1 MKSATKCA
9 IISVGV
15 IQTRNPPTE
24 EEGKMKDS
32 TTRKYRWR
40 GGVLKPLSALATIVP
55 LLFGFF
61 SCSNASSSWEEPVY
75 DYFDKYT
82 NTAAIEKQEIG
93 SQTLKDSSGTTCI
106 PSGDDKTVTFYLRNP
121 RKYDLDLGIDLIDA
135 PILLEQD
142 AEDKTVVRITYPQS
156 FLLENEGGGSI
167 GGTITL
173 REHETQRSFDS
184 YSFSLRCNSAPPAI
198 NNGAVMLRENTY
210 YLCLNIPVSEI
221 HKDLKKIIID
231 DGNTK
236 HTVEFDVDDSCNIQ
250 LPNPCILTT
259 TNPGSLDPL
268 PDGATFSPG
277 TRNNLYYNSG
287 IIANPNKVQTFKI
300 TLLDEAGLSSSAVIS
315 TASKQ
320 VKAPT
325 LNDNVSNAALSS
337 SGTTTLALNEDFNA
351 QIKIIKPTQATNG
364 DPISNATIHYE
375 LKKDSND
382 VSLPAT
388 NSGGNKI
395 LTLENTGTY
404 TLKVWAMAAG
414 YLTSETKTYTINVP
428 PLKVRFYANGG
439 SLVSGGVNPQE
450 IPKNVATQ
458 LTQASDV
465 VTKTGYEFT
474 GWASSANGEK
484 VYDDGVSVTLQS
496 NTNLYALWH
505 AKTYTVSFNLNGA
518 TETAP
523 DSITVT
529 YDGTYGNQLPTS
541 SPSRYGYTFSGWYTA
556 QTGGTKVT
564 SSTTYQT
571 ASDSTL
577 YAHWT
582 AKTCTVTFNANYTG
596 STYSQTKT
604 ETFGSNYTLP
614 TAPTRTGYTFAG
626 WYTEQACTNEAT
638 TVANESNHTLYAKWQ
653 ANTYTVTFNK
663 NGGDTCPTASRTVT
677 YGKTYS
683 YGDNSHVWP
692 DGDNAP
698 TKKGYTFDGWY
709 TTVGA
714 GGTKRESTD
723 TVEITSNTPLYA
735 HWKLNYYAYTC
746 SPTNGS
752 LKTITATINMDSG
765 KIAYGAKVTMKFEG
779 NTGYGL
785 SSVEIK
791 ETGGSRKLNTSDIT
805 ITEYVG
811 TQVYVKFTMP
821 DYPVT
826 ITPTFRKAYKVK
838 ITPYSCTYNGITEYV
853 KEKCK
858 NKPVRI
864 WIADAAQG
872 GAFDDEYKEVTL
884 DENAEYDGYILYP
897 NGVSTLSSNALLCA
911 LTVYQVDNITGNHGF
926 CYGTVNSSTTNLT
939 MAILQPR
946 TAAPPDLNAYVYPF
960 ESTSSP
966 YIFSSIPNNIGFL
979 YKWNIYN
986 YDSSDNRTLAA
997 ESSWYNIN
1005 QYSVPTDKLVT
1016 GKNGLESFIK
1026 VADISI
1032 PSNGTQTFQYN
1043 PNP

>member
-1 MKSATKCA
+1 M
-9 IISVGV
+9 
-15 IQTRNPPTE
+15 
-24 EEGKMKDS
+24 
-32 TTRKYRWR
+32 

-55 LLFGFF
+55 LLFGSF

-106 PSGDDKTVTFYLRNP
+106 PSGDGKTVTFYLRNP
-121 RKYDLDLGIDLIDA
+121 RKYDLDLGIDLDA

-198 NNGAVMLRENTY
+198 NNGAVMLREGTY
-210 YLCLNIPVSEI
+210 YLCLNIPIPDSGI
-221 HKDLKKIIID
+221 HKDLKKLIID

-236 HTVEFDVDDSCNIQ
+236 QTVEFDVDDSCNIQ

-268 PDGATFSPG
+268 PDGATFTPG
-277 TRNNLYYNSG
+277 ARNNLYYNSG
-287 IIANPNKVQTFKI
+287 ITANPNKVQTFKI
-300 TLLDEAGLSSSAVIS
+300 TLVDEAGLSSSAVIS

-364 DPISNATIHYE
+364 DPISSAQINYK
-375 LKKDSND
+375 LKKDGA
-382 VSLPAT
+382 VISLAPT
-388 NSGGNKI
+388 NSNGNKI

-404 TLKVWAMAAG
+404 TLEVWATAAG

-450 IPKNVATQ
+450 IQKNVPTQ

-474 GWASSANGEK
+474 GWASSADGAK
-484 VYDDGVSVTLQS
+484 IYDDGENVTLQS
-496 NTNLYALWH
+496 NTNLYALWQ

-518 TETAP
+518 TDTAP
-523 DSITVT
+523 NNITVT
-529 YDGTYGNQLPTS
+529 YDGTYGNQLPTV
-541 SPSRYGYTFSGWYTA
+541 SPTRYGYTFNGWYTA
-556 QTGGTKVT
+556 QTGGSKVT
-564 SSTTYQT
+564 SSTTYT
-571 ASDSTL
+571 TDGDSTL

-596 STYSQTKT
+596 STYSQTRT

-626 WYTEQACTNEAT
+626 WYKETGFTNQVTAST
-638 TVANESNHTLYAKWQ
+638 AVSNESNHTLYAKWT
-653 ANTYTVTFNK
+653 AKTYTVTFNK
-663 NGGDTCPTASRTVT
+663 NGGDTCPTNSRTVT

-683 YGDNSHVWP
+683 YGDNSNVWP

-735 HWKLNYYAYTC
+735 HWTRNYYAYTC

-752 LKTITATINMDSG
+752 MTRITASPTMSNS
-765 KIAYGAKVTMKFEG
+765 KIAYGAAVKLLFEG
-779 NTGYGL
+779 NTGYAL
-785 SSVEIK
+785 SSVKIE
-791 ETGGSRKLNTSDIT
+791 EAGGTRKLNDDAIT
-805 ITEYVG
+805 LTEKSG
-811 TQVYVKFTMP
+811 NEVYVQFTMP

-826 ITPTFRKAYKVK
+826 ITPTFKPAYKVK
-838 ITPYSCTYNGITEYV
+838 ITPLTCTYDDSDTFV
-853 KEKCK
+853 KRQCWNED
-858 NKPVRI
+858 VRI
-864 WIADAAQG
+864 WIASTTEG
-872 GAFDDEYKEVTL
+872 SFDTNYKQVTL
-884 DENAEYDGYILYP
+884 DNNAEYDGYILLPDGYTSLTSP
-897 NGVSTLSSNALLCA
+897 KVCAMTVSNVGINNGGGLEEHGFGSAAVSSNQA
-911 LTVYQVDNITGNHGF
+911 NITMNILNIGTTRGTTS
-926 CYGTVNSSTTNLT
+926 GTVKAYSRQNYPYNTIDPFGPQLGFKYSWILTHNNSGTHTFVSEDSTNT
-939 MAILQPR
+939 
-946 TAAPPDLNAYVYPF
+946 
-960 ESTSSP
+960 
-966 YIFSSIPNNIGFL
+966 
-979 YKWNIYN
+979 
-986 YDSSDNRTLAA
+986 
-997 ESSWYNIN
+997 IN
-1005 QYSVPTDKLVT
+1005 SYTIPTDKLQD
-1016 GKNGLESFIK
+1016 GSNANGIRVKIK
-1026 VADISI
+1026 VAGLEV
-1032 PSNGTQTFQYN
+1032 PGGRFLFTA
-1043 PNP
+1043 P

>member
-1 MKSATKCA
+1 M
-9 IISVGV
+9 
-15 IQTRNPPTE
+15 
-24 EEGKMKDS
+24 
-32 TTRKYRWR
+32 

-135 PILLEQD
+135 PISLEQD

-210 YLCLNIPVSEI
+210 YLCLNIPVSDI

-236 HTVEFDVDDSCNIQ
+236 QTVEFDVDDSCNIQ

-287 IIANPNKVQTFKI
+287 ITANPNKVQTFKI

-320 VKAPT
+320 VKAPA
-325 LNDNVSNAALSS
+325 LNDDVSNAVLSL
-337 SGTTTLALNEDFNA
+337 SGTTTLTLNEDFNA
-351 QIKIIKPTQATNG
+351 QIKITKPTQATNG
-364 DPISNATIHYE
+364 DPISSAQINYE
-375 LKKDSND
+375 LKKNGTV
-382 VSLPAT
+382 VSLTPT
-388 NSGGNKI
+388 NSNGNKI

-404 TLKVWAMAAG
+404 TLKVWATAAG

-450 IPKNVATQ
+450 IQKNEPTQ
-458 LTQASDV
+458 LTQASNV

-474 GWASSANGEK
+474 GWASSANGGK
-484 VYDDGVSVTLQS
+484 VYEDAENVTLQS
-496 NTNLYALWH
+496 DTNLYALWQ

-529 YDGTYGNQLPTS
+529 YDSTYGSQLPTS
-541 SPSRYGYTFSGWYTA
+541 SPSRYGYTFNGWYTA
-556 QTGGTKVT
+556 QTGGSKVT

-571 ASDSTL
+571 ASNSTL

-596 STYSQTKT
+596 STYSQTRT

-626 WYTEQACTNEAT
+626 WYKETGFTNKVTAST
-638 TVANESNHTLYAKWQ
+638 AVSDESNHTLYAKWT
-653 ANTYTVTFNK
+653 AKTYTVKFNL
-663 NGGDTCPTASRTVT
+663 NYTGAPTAPNSISVT
-677 YGKTYS
+677 YDGTYS
-683 YGDNSHVWP
+683 DLPN
-692 DGDNAP
+692 P
-698 TKKGYTFDGWY
+698 TRTGYTFDGWFTAATGGSQVITT
-709 TTVGA
+709 TTVQ
-714 GGTKRESTD
+714 
-723 TVEITSNTPLYA
+723 ITNTQTLYA
-735 HWKLNYYAYTC
+735 HWTLNYYAYEY
-746 SPTNGS
+746 SVTNGS
-752 LKTITATINMDSG
+752 LKTITATINIDSG

-785 SSVEIK
+785 SSVTVK
-791 ETGGSRKLNTSDIT
+791 ETGGSRKLNTGDIT
-805 ITEYVG
+805 ITENGG

-838 ITPYSCTYNGITEYV
+838 ITPYSCTYSGITEYV

-897 NGVSTLSSNALLCA
+897 NGVSNLSSNALLCA

-946 TAAPPDLNAYVYPF
+946 TAAPQTLIAYVYPF

-966 YIFSSIPNNIGFL
+966 YIFSAIPNNIGFL

>member
-1 MKSATKCA
+1 M
-9 IISVGV
+9 
-15 IQTRNPPTE
+15 
-24 EEGKMKDS
+24 
-32 TTRKYRWR
+32 
-40 GGVLKPLSALATIVP
+40 
-55 LLFGFF
+55 
-61 SCSNASSSWEEPVY
+61 
-75 DYFDKYT
+75 
-82 NTAAIEKQEIG
+82 
-93 SQTLKDSSGTTCI
+93 
-106 PSGDDKTVTFYLRNP
+106 
-121 RKYDLDLGIDLIDA
+121 
-135 PILLEQD
+135 
-142 AEDKTVVRITYPQS
+142 RITYPQS

-221 HKDLKKIIID
+221 HKDLKKLIID

-236 HTVEFDVDDSCNIQ
+236 QTVEFDVDDSCNIQ

-259 TNPGSLDPL
+259 TNPGSLEAL
-268 PDGATFSPG
+268 PGGATFSPG

-287 IIANPNKVQTFKI
+287 ITANPNKVQTFKI
-300 TLLDEAGLSSSAVIS
+300 TLVDQGGLSSSTVIS

-320 VKAPT
+320 VKAPA
-325 LNDNVSNAALSS
+325 LNDDVSNAVLSL

-364 DPISNATIHYE
+364 DPISNATIYYE
-375 LKKDSND
+375 LKKNGND
-382 VSLPAT
+382 VSLTAT

-395 LTLENTGTY
+395 LPLENTGTY
-404 TLKVWAMAAG
+404 TLKVWATAAG
-414 YLTSETKTYTINVP
+414 YLKSETKTYTITVP

-439 SLVSGGVNPQE
+439 TLVTTGQNPQE
-450 IPKNVATQ
+450 IQKNVATQ
-458 LTQASDV
+458 LTQASNV

-505 AKTYTVSFNLNGA
+505 AKTYTVSFNLNYTGA

-523 DSITVT
+523 SDINVT
-529 YDGTYGNQLPTS
+529 YDSTYGSQLPTA
-541 SPSRYGYTFSGWYTA
+541 SPARYGYTFSGWYTA
-556 QTGGTKVT
+556 ATNGTKVT
-564 SSTTYQT
+564 SSTTYT
-571 ASDSTL
+571 TDDNSTL

-626 WYTEQACTNEAT
+626 WYTESACTNEAT
-638 TVANESNHTLYAKWQ
+638 TVANDSNHTLYAKWT
-653 ANTYTVTFNK
+653 AKTYTVKFNL
-663 NGGDTCPTASRTVT
+663 NYTGAPTAPSSISVT
-677 YGKTYS
+677 YDGTYS
-683 YGDNSHVWP
+683 SLPN
-692 DGDNAP
+692 P
-698 TKKGYTFDGWY
+698 TRTGYTFDGWFTAATGGSKVTTA
-709 TTVGA
+709 TTVL
-714 GGTKRESTD
+714 
-723 TVEITSNTPLYA
+723 ITSTQTLYA
-735 HWKLNYYAYTC
+735 HWTLNYYAYTC

-785 SSVEIK
+785 SSVTVK
-791 ETGGSRKLNTSDIT
+791 ETDGSRKLNTGDIT
-805 ITEYVG
+805 ITENGG

-838 ITPYSCTYNGITEYV
+838 ITPYSCTYSGITEYV

-864 WIADAAQG
+864 WIADKDSQG
-872 GAFDDEYKEVTL
+872 IFDEQYKEVTL

-897 NGVSTLSSNALLCA
+897 NSVSTLSSNALLCA

-926 CYGTVNSSTTNLT
+926 CYGTVSSSTTNLT
-939 MAILQPR
+939 MGILQPK
-946 TAAPPDLNAYVYPF
+946 TAAPQNLNAYVYPF

-966 YIFSSIPNNIGFL
+966 YIFSAIPNNIGFL
-979 YKWNIYN
+979 YKWDIYN
-986 YDSSDNRTLAA
+986 YDSSDNSTLAA
-997 ESSWYNIN
+997 ESLWYDIN

-1016 GKNGLESFIK
+1016 GRNGLRSFIK

-1032 PSNGTQTFQYN
+1032 PSNGIQSFQYN

>member
-1 MKSATKCA
+1 MD
-9 IISVGV
+9 G
-15 IQTRNPPTE
+15 
-24 EEGKMKDS
+24 G
-32 TTRKYRWR
+32 

-173 REHETQRSFDS
+173 REHETQRSFES

-210 YLCLNIPVSEI
+210 YLCLNIPVSDI
-221 HKDLKKIIID
+221 HKDLKKLIID

-236 HTVEFDVDDSCNIQ
+236 QTVEFDVDDSCNIQ

-300 TLLDEAGLSSSAVIS
+300 TLVDQGGLSSSTVIS

-325 LNDNVSNAALSS
+325 LNDNVSNAVLSS
-337 SGTTTLALNEDFNA
+337 SGTTTLALDENSNA

-364 DPISNATIHYE
+364 DPISSAQINYE
-375 LKKDSND
+375 LKKDGTV
-382 VSLPAT
+382 VSLAPT
-388 NSGGNKI
+388 NSNGNKI

-404 TLKVWAMAAG
+404 TLEVWATAAG

-450 IPKNVATQ
+450 IPKNETTQ
-458 LTQASDV
+458 LTQASNV

-474 GWASSANGEK
+474 GWASSADGAK
-484 VYDDGVSVTLQS
+484 IYDDAENVTLQS
-496 NTNLYALWH
+496 STNLYALWQ

-518 TETAP
+518 TGNAP
-523 DSITVT
+523 GDINIT
-529 YDGTYGNQLPTS
+529 YDSTYGSQLPTS

-556 QTGGTKVT
+556 QTGGSKVT

-571 ASDSTL
+571 ASSSTL

-614 TAPTRTGYTFAG
+614 TSPTRTGYTFAG
-626 WYTEQACTNEAT
+626 WYKESACTNEAT
-638 TVANESNHTLYAKWQ
+638 TVANASDHTLYAKWQ
-653 ANTYTVTFNK
+653 AKTYTVKFNL
-663 NGGDTCPTASRTVT
+663 NYTGAGTAPSNITVT
-677 YGKTYS
+677 YDGTYS
-683 YGDNSHVWP
+683 NLPSD
-692 DGDNAP
+692 P
-698 TKKGYTFDGWY
+698 TRTGYTFDGWFTAATGGSKVTTA
-709 TTVGA
+709 TTVL
-714 GGTKRESTD
+714 
-723 TVEITSNTPLYA
+723 ITSTQTLYA
-735 HWKLNYYAYTC
+735 HWTLNYYAYTC

-752 LKTITATINMDSG
+752 LKIITATINMDSG

-785 SSVEIK
+785 SSVTVK
-791 ETGGSRKLNTSDIT
+791 ETGGSRKLNTGDIT
-805 ITEYVG
+805 ITENGG

-872 GAFDDEYKEVTL
+872 GAFGDEYKEVTL

-897 NGVSTLSSNALLCA
+897 NGVNNLSSNALLCA
-911 LTVYQVDNITGNHGF
+911 LSVYQVDNSTGNHGF
-926 CYGTVNSSTTNLT
+926 CYGTVSSSTTNLT

-946 TAAPPDLNAYVYPF
+946 TAAPQTLIAYVYPF

-966 YIFSSIPNNIGFL
+966 YIFSAIPNNIGFL

>member
-1 MKSATKCA
+1 M
-9 IISVGV
+9 
-15 IQTRNPPTE
+15 
-24 EEGKMKDS
+24 
-32 TTRKYRWR
+32 

-210 YLCLNIPVSEI
+210 YLCLNIPVSDI

-236 HTVEFDVDDSCNIQ
+236 QTVEFDVDASCNIQ
-250 LPNPCILTT
+250 LPSPCILTT
-259 TNPGSLDPL
+259 TNPGSMAPL
-268 PDGATFSPG
+268 PDGATFSPD

-287 IIANPNKVQTFKI
+287 ITAETDKVQTFKI
-300 TLLDEAGLSSSAVIS
+300 TLVDQGGLSSSTVIS

-325 LNDNVSNAALSS
+325 LNDNVSNAVLSS
-337 SGTTTLALNEDFNA
+337 SGTTTLALDENSNA

-364 DPISNATIHYE
+364 DPISSAQINYE
-375 LKKDSND
+375 LKKDGAVIS
-382 VSLPAT
+382 STST
-388 NSGGNKI
+388 NSNGNKI

-404 TLKVWAMAAG
+404 TLEVWAMAAG

-439 SLVSGGVNPQE
+439 SLVSGGQNPQE

-474 GWASSANGEK
+474 GWASSADGEK
-484 VYDDGVSVTLQS
+484 IYDDGANVTLQS

-505 AKTYTVSFNLNGA
+505 AKTYTVSFNLNYTGA
-518 TETAP
+518 TGTAP
-523 DSITVT
+523 GDINIT
-529 YDGTYGNQLPTS
+529 YDSTYGSQLPTS
-541 SPSRYGYTFSGWYTA
+541 SPLRYGYTFSGWYTA
-556 QTGGTKVT
+556 QTGGSKVT

-604 ETFGSNYTLP
+604 ETFGSNYILP

-626 WYTEQACTNEAT
+626 WYKETGFTNKVTAST
-638 TVANESNHTLYAKWQ
+638 AVSDESNHTLYAKWT
-653 ANTYTVTFNK
+653 AKTYTVKFNL
-663 NGGDTCPTASRTVT
+663 NYTGAPTAPSSISVT
-677 YGKTYS
+677 YDGTYS
-683 YGDNSHVWP
+683 GLPN
-692 DGDNAP
+692 P
-698 TKKGYTFDGWY
+698 TRTGYTFDGWFTAATGGSKVTTA
-709 TTVGA
+709 TTVL
-714 GGTKRESTD
+714 
-723 TVEITSNTPLYA
+723 ITNTQTLYA
-735 HWKLNYYAYTC
+735 HWTLNYYAYTC

-785 SSVEIK
+785 SSVTVK
-791 ETGGSRKLNTSDIT
+791 ETGGSRELNTGDIT
-805 ITEYVG
+805 ITENGG

-821 DYPVT
+821 DYPIT
-826 ITPTFRKAYKVK
+826 ITPTFKPAYKVK
-838 ITPYSCTYNGITEYV
+838 ITPYNCSFGETANFV
-853 KEKCK
+853 KTHCK

-864 WIADAAQG
+864 WIISDTAAY
-872 GAFDDEYKEVTL
+872 ANYYKEVTL
-884 DENAEYDGYILYP
+884 DNNAEYDGYILLP
-897 NGVSTLSSNALLCA
+897 PAGNGNSTLTNVQVLAMTVGTVSSYVGFHGFGYNTVSNNAA
-911 LTVYQVDNITGNHGF
+911 NITM
-926 CYGTVNSSTTNLT
+926 SILSTEIEMTGATSKIVADTDISCTNLT
-939 MAILQPR
+939 NKNIPTNWGMSYSFKNQIH
-946 TAAPPDLNAYVYPF
+946 NADDTWTV
-960 ESTSSP
+960 
-966 YIFSSIPNNIGFL
+966 
-979 YKWNIYN
+979 KH
-986 YDSSDNRTLAA
+986 
-997 ESSWYNIN
+997 ESSFLNNNSYTWDNSN
-1005 QYSVPTDKLVT
+1005 TVPGENLIT
-1016 GKNGLESFIK
+1016 GTIK
-1026 VADISI
+1026 VAGITA
-1032 PSNGTQTFQYN
+1032 GTNSAQAYSR
-1043 PNP
+1043 